1 MKPTLILLS
10 CACCLLPL
18 AVPAAVPLTWTVE
31 TSRATPAQFEAYQ
44 GETLAFEA
52 ALQSHGK
59 PLEMSGLAAF
69 YWQTNG
75 MGSAYWQTSAAV
87 NSNRLSAVFT
97 PEMDVGARV
106 YNCFIGSPS
115 NIYHAAFQLRLRPS
129 PGAIPNVLPL
139 PVPILDF
146 AKVTVLNAPWP
157 TDTQVR
163 AISQEEIAPATNRLY
178 KSIIDAKDGE
188 ARPLPR
194 YLHCID
200 FDDCYTND
208 AAWYYAQPQPYA
220 ACSAVRDGG
229 YLYRNYDW
237 LLDDAAEFVVRVS
250 AGPGRFASVGVANC
264 GTNLTER
271 FVTSGKWSRYYK
283 CLPGRTVDGI
293 NERGVVAE
301 INVVDDDPQT
311 SGWHTGGDI
320 HPLAAVRWALD
331 HGTSAAMVASN
342 LAARVAFP
350 QGWSQNFHYMIAD
363 AEKTYIVENGTAS
376 NVTAVAAKRV
386 MTNFP
391 ILPDAYEGT
400 GKERY
405 DLLFGGETITN
416 AWYTRAYSPSSNWA
430 SEFKDIEE
438 QNAATN
444 GWAHLG
450 TKEARRATGAFWQT
464 VHTSVYDLAN
474 RTLRISVQET
484 DDWYTFAVPVTGG
497 VKSETDPTVPAW
509 AKEPNP
515 PPSMTAEEA
524 AEIANHAISTNA
536 ATTNLTARLEKKA
549 NASDLSS
556 HIDNT
561 NNPHRVTAVQVGALP
576 SVDPYDQYARV
587 YWGNG
592 SGPEQYPYGLHVES
606 PYVSFDTALEV
617 YAPYATL
624 EANWGKFMSLYVGS
638 QINAPGINNG
648 YCYFSQRYED
658 DPNYIDGHIGP
669 NIKVDGNLH
678 VDGELHLYS
687 GDTVYFGDHDSP
699 RGGGAPENLDQR
711 IARLAPVKPN
721 TVTNLVNAAVSAN
734 LNTYIDGETGVE
746 YVGRFYGGSLYYVPT
761 GNVYPPNN

>member
-31 TSRATPAQFEAYQ
+31 TSRAQPATFEAYQ

-69 YWQTNG
+69 FWQTNG

-115 NIYHAAFQLRLRPS
+115 NIYHAAIQLRLRPS

-139 PVPILDF
+139 PVPVLDF

-271 FVTSGKWSRYYK
+271 FVTSGKWSRFYK

-363 AEKTYIVENGTAS
+363 AEKTYIVENGTATD
-376 NVTAVAAKRV
+376 VTSVAAKRV
-386 MTNFP
+386 MTNFL
-391 ILPDAYEGT
+391 ILPDTYDGT

-474 RTLRISVQET
+474 RTLRICVQEQ
-484 DDWYTFAVPVTGG
+484 DDWYTFAVPVSSGIK
-497 VKSETDPTVPAW
+497 VETDPTVPAW
-509 AKEPNP
+509 AKAANP
-515 PPSMTAEEA
+515 PEGMTD
-524 AEIANHAISTNA
+524 NA
-536 ATTNLTARLEKKA
+536 LVW
-549 NASDLSS
+549 
-556 HIDNT
+556 T
-561 NNPHRVTAVQVGALP
+561 NNAVKTKGGAKTVVAGDVGALP
-576 SVDPYDQYARV
+576 SVDPYDQAASV
-587 YWGNG
+587 YWNQIGFHV
-592 SGPEQYPYGLHVES
+592 LH
-606 PYVSFDTALEV
+606 PFIFFNAALNV
-617 YAPYATL
+617 WAPYAKITSK
-624 EANWGKFMSLYVGS
+624 AIIGDASNGGLYLGS
-638 QINAPGINNG
+638 GMGNREPYINIG
-648 YCYFSQRYED
+648 Y
-658 DPNYIDGHIGP
+658 
-669 NIKVDGNLH
+669 DGNTYHDYISFL
-678 VDGELHLYS
+678 DGSEIR
-687 GDTVYFGDHDSP
+687 FADHS
-699 RGGGAPENLDQR
+699 ENIDQR
-711 IARLAPVKPN
+711 ISRLAPVQPN